1 MVTMLRY
8 SLVVLAG
15 CLAAH
20 PAAAAS
26 WADALFDE
34 LSKDFGSVP
43 RGPML
48 QHPFRVS
55 NNTGHPVSIANVRV
69 SCGCTTASA
78 LKTYL
83 QPGEETA
90 ILARMD
96 TTRFTGVK
104 TVTIYVTF
112 DRPSFEEV
120 RLWVQANGRN
130 DFSLTP
136 EGFAYGTQKRGA
148 TPTATVQLTFYGS
161 ADARI
166 TEVRSDSN
174 YIVPK
179 AREIRR
185 EGTEVVY
192 EVAAKLRND
201 APAGKWFS
209 DVWLKTDDPST
220 PPIRIPLTVEIESAL
235 SVSPEKVAM
244 GAVKVKGESERR
256 VIVRGARPFKITGV
270 DGAGSDLLV
279 RDSSPDSKPVHVLT
293 VKLRG
298 QHAGDVNRTLRILTD
313 LPEDNKIEFQ
323 VNASVAP

>member
-15 CLAAH
+15 CLAAQ
-20 PAAAAS
+20 PAAAS

-48 QHPFRVS
+48 QHPFRVV
-55 NNTGHPVSIANVRV
+55 NKTGQPVSISNVRV
-69 SCGCTTASA
+69 SCGCTTAAA

-90 ILARMD
+90 IVARMD

-112 DRPSFEEV
+112 DRPGFEEV

-130 DFSLTP
+130 DFSLAP
-136 EGFAYGTQKRGA
+136 EGLAYGTQKRGA
-148 TPTATVQLTFYGS
+148 TPTSSVQVTFYGNGDS
-161 ADARI
+161 QI

-174 YIVPK
+174 YIVPR

-192 EVAAKLRND
+192 ELAATLRSD
-201 APAGKWFS
+201 APVGKWFS
-209 DVWLKTDDPST
+209 DVWLKTNDPAT

-235 SVSPEKVAM
+235 SVSPDKVAM
-244 GAVKVKGESERR
+244 GEVKVKGETERR
-256 VIVRGARPFKITGV
+256 VIVRGARPFKITSV
-270 DGAGSDLLV
+270 DGASGDLLV

-293 VKLRG
+293 VKFRG
-298 QHAGDVNRTLRILTD
+298 RHAGDVHRTLRVLTD
-313 LPEDNKIEFQ
+313 LPDDNKIEFQ
-323 VNASVAP
+323 VNASVTP

>member
-8 SLVVLAG
+8 CLIVVAG
-15 CLAAH
+15 CVAAH

-48 QHPFRVS
+48 QHPFRVV
-55 NNTGHPVSIANVRV
+55 NKTGQPVSISNVRV

-96 TTRFTGVK
+96 TTKFTAVK

-130 DFSLTP
+130 DFSLSP
-136 EGFAYGTQKRGA
+136 EGLAYGTQKRGA
-148 TPTATVQLTFYGS
+148 TPTATVQVTFYGNVES
-161 ADARI
+161 RI
-166 TEVRSDSN
+166 TEVRTDSN
-174 YIVPK
+174 YVVPK
-179 AREIRR
+179 VHEVRR

-192 EVAAKLRND
+192 EVSARLRND
-201 APAGKWFS
+201 APVGRWFS
-209 DVWLKTDDPST
+209 DVWLKSDDPAT

-235 SVSPEKVAM
+235 TVSPDKVAM

-256 VIVRGARPFKITGV
+256 VIVRGAKPFKITGV
-270 DGAGSDLLV
+270 DGAGADLLV

-298 QHAGDVNRTLRILTD
+298 SQAGDVHRTLRVLTD
-313 LPEDNKIEFQ
+313 LPDDNQIEFQ